1 MEKKAKLEKAIEVFV
16 LLTFPIAL
24 VVGCADTGNVQP
36 KLQSTQELSTTEQR
50 YDTDGIYPLFA
61 NDANSL
67 DANNLDINNLD
78 INKKVADVV
87 VITKDSEPV
96 SESNSAM
103 QVTVDKTTDDIV
115 INQSMNP
122 MMTVSFTDDVAEN
135 NEIIAESGTAMQDQS
150 ALLMLANTNED
161 VLVAGANST
170 LALMNDIEVQPN
182 YLVFNFDSDSVKVHE
197 YDHYFLKQH
206 AIYLNSNPNMILK
219 IRGHTD
225 SRGSRIYNEELS
237 KRRAETVKT
246 LLVSFGAPESQIQ
259 LKGLGEIIPL
269 SDESKMQEN
278 RRVELEYID
287 HTMMSAK

>member
-1 MEKKAKLEKAIEVFV
+1 MEKKAKLEKAIEIFV
-16 LLTFPIAL
+16 LITFPIAL
-24 VVGCADTGNVQP
+24 VVGCADSGNVQP

-50 YDTDGIYPLFA
+50 YDTAGIYPLFA

-67 DANNLDINNLD
+67 DMD
-78 INKKVADVV
+78 KKVADVV
-87 VITKDSEPV
+87 ETTVATKDSEPV

-103 QVTVDKTTDDIV
+103 EVTVDKTTGDIA

-122 MMTVSFTDDVAEN
+122 MMTVSFTDDVAEK
-135 NEIIAESGTAMQDQS
+135 NEIIAGSGTAMQNQP
-150 ALLMLANTNED
+150 ALLMLADTNED

-170 LALMNDIEVQPN
+170 LALMSDIEIQPN
-182 YLVFNFDSDSVKVHE
+182 YLLFNFDSDSVKVHE

-206 AIYLNSNPNMILK
+206 AIYLNLNPNLILK

-225 SRGSRIYNEELS
+225 SRGSRIYNQKLS
-237 KRRAETVKT
+237 KRRGEAVKT